1 MICKYFLSVAL
12 LKGIDYL
19 NGGCHWLRS
28 SVILQWDQIG
38 ALRTKKGILWTG
50 SSCRRAGAEDCI
62 FGRRHHVS
70 SWMGLAM
77 VKQLLLPLLS
87 VTGWFRENTAI
98 GCNVMDRKYNC
109 VRPRQPSNGGG
120 VLKSFYIRGLKK
132 TNRLSNHRS
141 SVNPLVTQPGQPPT
155 TLRGVFS
162 SHWRDYLLPC
172 PFMELPFR
180 CHHCISTMGMPFL
193 VQDRE
198 TYLSYLISFF
208 CFLLFGRL

>member
-19 NGGCHWLRS
+19 NGGCRWLRS
-28 SVILQWDQIG
+28 SVILQCDRI
-38 ALRTKKGILWTG
+38 AVLRTKKGILWTG
-50 SSCRRAGAEDCI
+50 SLCCRAGAEDYV
-62 FGRRHHVS
+62 FGQRHHVS

-77 VKQLLLPLLS
+77 VKQLLLPLS

-98 GCNVMDRKYNC
+98 GCNVMDRKCNC
-109 VRPRQPSNGGG
+109 VRPRQPSNGGA
-120 VLKSFYIRGLKK
+120 VLKSFYIRGPKK

-162 SHWRDYLLPC
+162 FALTW
-172 PFMELPFR
+172 
-180 CHHCISTMGMPFL
+180 
-193 VQDRE
+193 
-198 TYLSYLISFF
+198 
-208 CFLLFGRL
+208 LFVARSLHGTAIRMSSLHLDDGYAILGSG